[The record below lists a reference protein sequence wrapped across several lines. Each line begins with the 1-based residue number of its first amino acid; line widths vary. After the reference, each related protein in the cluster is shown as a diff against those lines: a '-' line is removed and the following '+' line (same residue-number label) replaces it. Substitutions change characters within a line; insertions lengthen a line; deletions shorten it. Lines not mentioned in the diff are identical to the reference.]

1 MSVSTHHIKAK
12 SHILSLLGD
21 QLIGSDSLA
30 VFELVK
36 NAYDADADN
45 IIVEFVDLN
54 TADQKII
61 IEDDGHGMSPD
72 VIQNIWLTIGTD
84 FKRGLKRKP
93 SPKYGR
99 ASLGN
104 KGVGRLAVHKLA
116 KEITVETQ
124 TKGDFFSSRFNI
136 NWNKLIES
144 KEYIQD
150 LTVDIDLVGEKLFE
164 NGHGTR
170 IILTGLTTKN
180 WTKLS
185 LRDLARKIENIKN
198 PFQEVKNFN
207 IIIKANDIHQ
217 AWISDIK
224 SSTEIL
230 TNSLYQFDFEVT
242 KWRNNNSKRPDED
255 LAEFRYSYKFN
266 PHSSTEIEVE
276 NNVTKAKKADE
287 IENNNTLLIGDIYK
301 GIDDDDKLNKYLKN
315 IDLNNIGSIK
325 GRFYIFNQDPNLF
338 KLYFRG
344 QETAVKDYIKQN
356 YGVKIFRDNIRVY
369 NYGELYDDWLGLD
382 LLKIKRAGDHF
393 GRKVTIGAVEI
404 TLKDSENG
412 LKEKTNRE
420 GFNENYEY
428 SKFQPLINRIY
439 RFFEETSK
447 KDKVKIDTY
456 LNGIKPVNKV
466 GLSETIKELSEKIKD
481 KNLEKELIPLV
492 KRVEKDYNEMRD
504 IMVNSGMTGLN
515 LGIVFHEVDREMRF
529 INSDLNLNDINI
541 NNIRNRV
548 KNLIQILENFSP
560 ILKQNKNIKITAFG
574 LVERSKEINSSR
586 FNFHNI
592 IFSSPL
598 LTKENKNFNIS
609 GPGNLLISSLS
620 NLIDNSIYWVTA
632 KRDMINDKFKA
643 GIYIGTDTTNFEGPA
658 IIIADNGNG
667 FSMLPED
674 LIMPFRTLKPGGM
687 GLGLY
692 FTNLV
697 MEMMGGKLLFPD
709 NSDLDI
715 PTIYNGACIA
725 LVFPKN

>member
-1 MSVSTHHIKAK
+1 MSVSTHKIKAK

-21 QLIGSDSLA
+21 ELIGSDSLA
-30 VFELVK
+30 IFELVK

-45 IIVEFVDLN
+45 ISVEFIDLN
-54 TADQKII
+54 TPNQKII

-84 FKRGLKRKP
+84 FKRGEKRKP

-116 KEITVETQ
+116 QEITVETQ
-124 TKGDFFSSRFNI
+124 TNGDIFSSRFSI
-136 NWNKLIES
+136 NWKKLIES

-150 LTVDIDLVGEKLFE
+150 LTVDVDLVGENLFE
-164 NGHGTR
+164 KGHGTR
-170 IILTGLTTKN
+170 IILSGLITKN
-180 WTKLS
+180 WTRLS

-198 PFQEVKNFN
+198 PFQEVANFN
-207 IIIKANDIHQ
+207 IIIKANDVHQ
-217 AWISDIK
+217 TWINDVK
-224 SSTEIL
+224 SSTDIL
-230 TNSLYQFDFEVT
+230 KDSLYQFDFEIN
-242 KWRNNNSKRPDED
+242 KWENINSENPDED

-266 PHSSTEIEVE
+266 PHSSTNLEI
-276 NNVTKAKKADE
+276 NNNIEKAEKSNN
-287 IENNNTLLIGDIYK
+287 IENNNTFLIGDIFK
-301 GIDDDDKLNKYLKN
+301 DIDEKNQTNKYLRN
-315 IDLNNIGSIK
+315 IDLNNIGKIK
-325 GRFYIFNQDPNLF
+325 GRFFVFNQDPNLF

-356 YGVKIFRDNIRVY
+356 YGVKVFRDNIRVY

-393 GRKVTIGAVEI
+393 GRKVTIGAIEI
-404 TLKDSENG
+404 NLKDSENG

-428 SKFQPLINRIY
+428 LKFQTLVNRVY
-439 RFFEETSK
+439 RFFEETAK
-447 KDKVKIDTY
+447 NDKIKIDSFI
-456 LNGIKPVNKV
+456 NGIKPVNKV
-466 GLSETIKELSEKIKD
+466 GLSETIKELAEKIKD
-481 KNLEKELIPLV
+481 KELEKELIPLV

-504 IMVNSGMTGLN
+504 VMLNSGMTGLN
-515 LGIVFHEVDREMRF
+515 LGIIFHEVDREMRF

-541 NNIRNRV
+541 ENVRNRV

-560 ILKQNKNIKITAFG
+560 ILKQNKKIKISASA
-574 LVERSKEINSSR
+574 LVERTKEINLSR

-592 IFSSPL
+592 IFSSPI
-598 LTKENKNFNIS
+598 LTNENKDFWIS
-609 GPGNLLISSLS
+609 GAGNLLISALT
-620 NLIDNSIYWVTA
+620 NLIDNSIYWVSA
-632 KRDMINDKFKA
+632 KRDLTNDNFKA
-643 GIYIGTDTTNFEGPA
+643 AIYIGTDIESFEGPA

-667 FSMLPED
+667 FSMSPED

-692 FTNLV
+692 FSNLV
-697 MEMMGGKLLFPD
+697 MEMIGGKLIFPD
-709 NSDLDI
+709 SSDLNI
-715 PTIYNGACIA
+715 PSAYNGACIA
-725 LVFPKN
+725 LIFPKN